1 MAVRRETWG
10 QGTHYR
16 VSLTLSLSF
25 GEISDGS
32 ILVPQL
38 EDFKVEISRSEAHG
52 GRGRACLA
60 PS

>member
-1 MAVRRETWG
+1 MRRETRG

-25 GEISDGS
+25 GEISDGL
-32 ILVPQL
+32 ILGPQL
-38 EDFKVEISRSEAHG
+38 EDFKVEISRSEVRG